1 MYLVTIFYVVRV
13 YYRIEDFWT
22 WVKWVFDNYLSIAGI
37 GIPLGV
43 FAGIFLVGL
52 EPLLRALLGSKIKRL
67 IDGFLLSSGLFDPR
81 YFYSR
86 HLGTIERD
94 LMCTLSDASKGF
106 ELLRPEKGLPVGA
119 EAEYAVT
126 DFESRLW
133 VRLKPQYK
141 RLIESR
147 TQFYSMFFSI
157 SFVSLMAFL
166 FQGFFVAYGHNP
178 GIYALFIGEID
189 LFRQSLDLAC
199 LLRAFLALA
208 RVALEVLR
216 RPDSYVLLSFVGAN
230 AVFNLFLRLIPTLR
244 LKLGQQAG
252 ARVRRPL
259 VSLRILGRTLWTYAI
274 ATGLTI
280 LLTYI
285 LGKYLYEHM
294 RFWEMSDFL
303 VLYIM
308 FLFHV
313 LSYYAGCLEYDRVVQ
328 YKKYLLQLGLSR
340 ILSPA

>member
-1 MYLVTIFYVVRV
+1 MYLVTIFYVARV

-52 EPLLRALLGSKIKRL
+52 EPLLRAILGSKAKKL
-67 IDGFLLSSGLFDPR
+67 IDGFLLSSILFDPK

-94 LMCTLSDASKGF
+94 LTCALSNASKSL
-106 ELLRPEKGLPVGA
+106 ELLGLEKGLLVSA
-119 EAEYAVT
+119 EAEYHVT

-147 TQFYSMFFSI
+147 AQFYSMFFSI

-178 GIYALFIGEID
+178 CMYALFLGEID
-189 LFRQSLDLAC
+189 LFRQSLDPAR
-199 LLRAFLALA
+199 LLHALLALA

-230 AVFNLFLRLIPTLR
+230 AGFNLFFRLIPTLWR
-244 LKLGQQAG
+244 KLRRRAG
-252 ARVRRPL
+252 TRIRRPF
-259 VSLRILGRTLWTYAI
+259 VSLWSLGRTLWTYAI

-285 LGKYLYEHM
+285 LGKYLYKHM

-303 VLYIM
+303 VLYVM
-308 FLFHV
+308 FLSHV
-313 LSYYAGCLEYDRVVQ
+313 LSYYAGCLEYDRVNQ
-328 YKKYLLQLGLSR
+328 YKKYLLQLGLPS